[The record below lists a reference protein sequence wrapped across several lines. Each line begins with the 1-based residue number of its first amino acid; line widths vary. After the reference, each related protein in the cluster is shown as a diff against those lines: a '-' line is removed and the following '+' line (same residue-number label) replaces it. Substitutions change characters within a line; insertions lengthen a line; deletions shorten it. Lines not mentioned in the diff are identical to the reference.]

1 MKLLYLL
8 VVFASLLSAETGEF
22 RIHMILHAIGYE
34 RYSLLPG
41 AGAITLNTTI
51 EFTDRANTRTTSAM
65 LRMKSDYTPLQ
76 LSILQSSNPQ
86 LPSRQLSNKDKPD
99 SVTIENGSAT
109 VHENGTTR
117 TFAPPR
123 RYFTIFG
130 QSPFAPQMMMLRYWT
145 AHGKPATL
153 PILRAGA
160 AAEPIE
166 IKLQGHDTIPLN
178 GKRTTVDR
186 YTVANLAFGR
196 EIVWMNHRGDLVAAM
211 TFAGGLP
218 MEAVRTE
225 YDPALPQLY
234 RSGVAQQMTD
244 LKALAHQVPPERT
257 GAFAIA
263 GATLVDA
270 TGAPPIED
278 SLVIVRNGRIAAVGT
293 RASLPLP
300 RGLPVVEAKAQTLL
314 PGLWEMHIQASG
326 VEFGP
331 ALLAA
336 GITTAR
342 DCGGEFDYLVAQ
354 RNATEKENV
363 PSPRML
369 LAGLVDAGGLR
380 AFGNVTAETP
390 EQGRTVVDRYRA
402 AGFRQ
407 IKLYTYLSP
416 EVIQAICAEAH
427 RLGMTVTGHVP
438 QALTTFEGIE
448 AGMDQINHL
457 NYISNMLRP
466 SDAPPGTSR
475 PPVDVNSAEARK
487 AIAFL
492 KAHHTVVDPTA
503 GWGEMAS
510 HSKEVDVASFEPGIL
525 HAPFVLDAK
534 FRGMG
539 NAATTAAQ
547 IKTRMAQN
555 LELIQALHKAG
566 IPIVPG
572 SDTGLPGYG
581 LLRELELYVQA
592 GFTPL
597 EAIQS
602 ATIVS
607 ARAMG
612 LDRDS
617 GTIEVGK
624 RADLILVDGAPLA
637 NMADLRNVKRVIT
650 DGRLYDTAPLW
661 RSVGF
666 HPIQ

>member
-1 MKLLYLL
+1 MKLLSLL

-22 RIHMILHAIGYE
+22 RIHMILHAIGSE
-34 RYSLLPG
+34 RYSLTPTASG
-41 AGAITLNTTI
+41 ITLHTTI
-51 EFTDRANTRTTSAM
+51 EFTDRANTRTTSAA
-65 LRMKSDYTPLQ
+65 LRMKRDYTPLQ
-76 LSILQSSNPQ
+76 LSIS
-86 LPSRQLSNKDKPD
+86 QLSSKDKPD
-99 SVTIENGSAT
+99 SVTIENGAAT
-109 VHENGTTR
+109 VQENGTTR
-117 TFAPPR
+117 TFSPPP

-130 QSPFAPQMMMLRYWT
+130 LSPFSTQMMMLRYWT
-145 AHGKPATL
+145 AHGKPAKL
-153 PILRAGA
+153 PMLRASA

-166 IKLQGHDTIPLN
+166 IKLQGHNTVPLN
-178 GKRTTVDR
+178 GKRAIVDR
-186 YTVANLAFGR
+186 YTVANLAFGC
-196 EIVWMNHRGDLVAAM
+196 EILWMDRKGDLVAAM

-225 YDPALPQLY
+225 YDPAFPQLY
-234 RSGVAQQMTD
+234 RSGVAQEMAD

-270 TGAPPIED
+270 TGAPPVND
-278 SLVIVRNGRIAAVGT
+278 SLVIVRNGHIAAVGT
-293 RASLPLP
+293 RASVHLP
-300 RGLPVVEAKAQTLL
+300 RGLPVVEAKGQTLL
-314 PGLWEMHIQASG
+314 PGLWEMHIHASG

-354 RNATEKENV
+354 RNAAEQKTV

-390 EQGRTVVDRYRA
+390 EQGRAVVDRYHS
-402 AGFRQ
+402 AGFQQ
-407 IKLYTYLSP
+407 IKLYTYLVP
-416 EVIQAICAEAH
+416 DVIKAICVEAH

-438 QALTTFEGIE
+438 QALTTSQGID

-457 NYISNMLRP
+457 NYISNMLR
-466 SDAPPGTSR
+466 APGTPAT
-475 PPVDVNSAEARK
+475 PPAPIDVNSVEAQK

-492 KAHHTVVDPTA
+492 NAHHTVVDPTA

-539 NAATTAAQ
+539 NSATTATQ
-547 IKTRMAQN
+547 MKKRMDQN
-555 LELIQALHKAG
+555 LDVIRALHKAG

-607 ARAMG
+607 AHAMG

-617 GTIEVGK
+617 GTIEIGK
-624 RADLILVDGAPLA
+624 RADLILVDGSPLT
-637 NMADLRNVKRVIT
+637 NIADLRNIKQVVNN
-650 DGRLYDTAPLW
+650 GRLYDTAALW
-661 RSVGF
+661 QSVGF
-666 HPIQ
+666 HPTAK